1 MVERSFTNL
10 VVVGSSAVALISTYS
25 LLGQQHNITLN
36 SFFLHVLNRHTKN
49 VGRGTRDAYRWDPRL
64 GTSKLE
70 LGTWDPKIFKRDSG
84 PRTQDSGPQN
94 ILMGSDTFNFLW
106 F

>member
-10 VVVGSSAVALISTYS
+10 VVVGSSAVALISIYS

-36 SFFLHVLNRHTKN
+36 SFFLHVLNRYTKN
-49 VGRGTRDAYRWDPRL
+49 VGRWTRDAFRWHPRL
-64 GTSKLE
+64 RTSKVE
-70 LGTWDPKIFKRDSG
+70 LGIRDPKRFKRDSG
-84 PRTQDSGPQN
+84 PRTQDPGPQN
-94 ILMGSDTFNFLW
+94 ILMGPDTFNFLW